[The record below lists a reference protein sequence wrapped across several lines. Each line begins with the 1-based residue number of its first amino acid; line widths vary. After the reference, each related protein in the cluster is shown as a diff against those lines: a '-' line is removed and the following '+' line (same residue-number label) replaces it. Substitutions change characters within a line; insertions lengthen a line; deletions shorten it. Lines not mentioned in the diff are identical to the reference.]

1 MSNEYV
7 LIQNE
12 KTGFGQIA
20 ISNNVINHI
29 VQITVNENDAI
40 FFEDGSGKKSLIV
53 SNENGHVNVDLK
65 VRVKYGKDVERVCRA
80 LQNDL
85 QRNIELMVDFSNT
98 SININVVGFKF
109 N

>member
-12 KTGFGQIA
+12 KTGLGQIA

-40 FFEDGSGKKSLIV
+40 FF
-53 SNENGHVNVDLK
+53 
-65 VRVKYGKDVERVCRA
+65 
-80 LQNDL
+80 
-85 QRNIELMVDFSNT
+85 
-98 SININVVGFKF
+98 
-109 N
+109 